1 MAIDQSS
8 AGAPP
13 AVRLDTVRKSFG
25 GTEVVRGVSLEVGA
39 GEFYALLGP
48 SGCGKTTTLKLI
60 GGFEQPD
67 TGQVLIGGEPVEG
80 VPAFK
85 RDVNTVFQNYA
96 LFPHLDVRDNV
107 AFGLRMSGVKRS
119 ERRSRAEEALERVH
133 LPGAGRRRIEGL
145 SGGEQQRVALARAI
159 INRPS
164 VLLLDEPLGAL
175 DLKLRRAMQQE
186 LKEIQRSVGI
196 CFIYV
201 THDQHEALAM
211 ADRMAVMKDGVIQQQ
226 GSPEEI
232 YDRPE
237 SRYVA
242 QFIGDAGFLEGELVG
257 VDAGLSVVSLPG
269 GHRLRAPE
277 SGLVVG
283 PSVIAVRPERARLS
297 PVGDPESPDRNY
309 VEGTVTEVEFLGSDR
324 VYRVA
329 VPPAGELVVRETS
342 VGTPV
347 QEPGSRVTVEF
358 DIAAAVALPG
368 DVSK

>member
-1 MAIDQSS
+1 MTAS
-8 AGAPP
+8 
-13 AVRLDTVRKSFG
+13 AVRLEGVSKSFEG
-25 GTEVVRGVSLEVGA
+25 SEVVSDLSLEVGA

-67 TGQVLIGGEPVEG
+67 SGQVLIGGEQVAG

-85 RDVNTVFQNYA
+85 RDVNTVFQSYA

-107 AFGLRMSGVKRS
+107 AFGLRMDGVKRA
-119 ERRSRAEEALERVH
+119 ERRARAEEALERVH
-133 LPGAGRRRIEGL
+133 LPGSGRRQIEGL

-211 ADRMAVMKDGVIQQQ
+211 ADHMAVMKDGKIQQQ
-226 GSPEEI
+226 GTPAEI

-237 SRYVA
+237 TRFVA
-242 QFIGDAGFLEGELVG
+242 QFIGDAGFLEGTLLG
-257 VDAGLSVVSLPG
+257 VRNGTSEIELPG
-269 GHRLRAPE
+269 GTKLEAPGN
-277 SGLVVG
+277 GLVTG
-283 PSVIAVRPERARLS
+283 PVVVAVRPERARLVELDGTV
-297 PVGDPESPDRNY
+297 PGDNQ

-324 VYRVA
+324 VYRIA
-329 VPPAGELVVRETS
+329 VPPSGELVVRETS
-342 VGTPV
+342 GEGRPV
-347 QEPGSRVTVEF
+347 QEPGTRVTVAFSVE
-358 DIAAAVALPG
+358 AAVPLPG
-368 DVSK
+368 VDQR